1 MTGTTMA
8 RRATAHVPVRQV
20 PVRALVD
27 LPAADVRRPIF
38 SSVFKP
44 LISGGAALGLV
55 VCLQLPSAGPAAVA
69 TIPASGLQFAEAAPE
84 LAAAVFETA
93 SAPVI
98 EASAAPIQ
106 SAPEP
111 LPALDGSLFAAILN
125 ESLPVRFRPD
135 PQTTGSVGRQNPDEI
150 LTFGTK
156 RAPRWLVETI
166 LKASQGTGVDP
177 IYMMTLA
184 DVESS
189 LSPVAK
195 ASTSSAEG
203 LFQFIDRT
211 WLEIL
216 YMHGAEHGFGA
227 AAAAIRMVDDEP
239 VVADRDRAWVLG
251 LKRDPYLSALMAGEL
266 IRDIRRELQAQGERE
281 LSEAEL
287 YLAHFF
293 GASSAV
299 RFLAALDETP
309 DASAARLFPRAAK
322 ANLGLFTEKNG
333 RKRRPITV
341 AELYDRIDSKIVR
354 RLNSF
359 DKVARTNER
368 PPARL
373 EAYAD

>member
-1 MTGTTMA
+1 MTMSTLA
-8 RRATAHVPVRQV
+8 HRATAPVPARRVQV
-20 PVRALVD
+20 CAVASPPPGTGRF
-27 LPAADVRRPIF
+27 F
-38 SSVFKP
+38 SS
-44 LISGGAALGLV
+44 AALRRTASYSAVLGLV
-55 VCLQLPSAGPAAVA
+55 AGLQIVSAGPASVASLANRAAPQTEAKFSARIEPAVESSA
-69 TIPASGLQFAEAAPE
+69 PAVTSPEAAPAE
-84 LAAAVFETA
+84 PAA
-93 SAPVI
+93 
-98 EASAAPIQ
+98 
-106 SAPEP
+106 
-111 LPALDGSLFAAILN
+111 PALDGALFSAILN
-125 ESLPVRFRPD
+125 DALPALQRIE
-135 PQTTGSVGRQNPDEI
+135 PQTTGGISRESPDDI

-166 LKASQGTGVDP
+166 LKASYKTGIDP

-195 ASTSSAEG
+195 APTSSAEG

-239 VVADRDRAWVLG
+239 VVSDRDRSWILG

-309 DASAARLFPRAAK
+309 DQSAAKLFPKAAK

-333 RKRRPITV
+333 RKRRSITV
-341 AELYDRIDSKIVR
+341 AELYDRIDGKIVR

-359 DKVARTNER
+359 DTVARQER
-368 PPARL
+368 QPVRL
-373 EAYAD
+373 EALAEPTTR

>member
-27 LPAADVRRPIF
+27 LPVPDRRAPHF
-38 SSVFKP
+38 SSVFKY
-44 LISGGAALGLV
+44 LLSGSAVVGLV
-55 VCLQLPSAGPAAVA
+55 ACLQIPSAGPAAVA
-69 TIPASGLQFAEAAPE
+69 NLAGQPVTLADASGDIQISVAPAGPAGVAEAAPE
-84 LAAAVFETA
+84 A
-93 SAPVI
+93 
-98 EASAAPIQ
+98 
-106 SAPEP
+106 
-111 LPALDGSLFAAILN
+111 LPALDGALFSAIIN
-125 ESLPVRFRPD
+125 ESLPARSRPE
-135 PQTTGSVGRQNPDEI
+135 PQATGSVSRQNPDEI

-166 LKASQGTGVDP
+166 LKASQVTGVDP

-299 RFLAALDETP
+299 RFLAALDENP

-368 PPARL
+368 APVRL